1 MKKDKKGKKNKFV
14 INLLIVFS
22 FSVAM
27 VFLYLTLMSYLDKKD
42 AEITAAE
49 LQSLYHAE
57 SATPAATPTATPTES
72 AAVTPSD
79 IPITETPSP
88 APDPTASPVVIAS
101 QGPTISSD
109 FKDLLMIN
117 NDVAG
122 WISISG
128 THIDYPVLL
137 GDDNE
142 FYLKRDIYKK
152 ETRAASIFMDY
163 RNNVL
168 NLNKNTILYGH
179 NLEDGTMFSELTK
192 YVDHKV
198 RYDFIKENNIIVFNT
213 IYENMKFEIFSAYV
227 EEVQGFQ
234 YLQTSFKTDQDFL
247 DYVDTVTKMSL
258 ITTNV
263 KVNADDKILT
273 LSTCN
278 HWFLDSRTVIHARLI
293 TD

>member
-1 MKKDKKGKKNKFV
+1 MKKDVKRKKNKFL
-14 INLLIVFS
+14 INILIVFS
-22 FSVAM
+22 FSMAI
-27 VFLYLTLMSYLDKKD
+27 VFLYMTLMSYLDKKE
-42 AEITAAE
+42 AEKSAQE
-49 LQSLYHAE
+49 MQSLYYSE
-57 SATPAATPTATPTES
+57 SLSPTATPVETVS
-72 AAVTPSD
+72 
-79 IPITETPSP
+79 ETPVESDVPISATPEPSVSP
-88 APDPTASPVVIAS
+88 TVIAS
-101 QGPTISSD
+101 QGPTISSS
-109 FKDLLMIN
+109 FRDLLMIN
-117 NDVAG
+117 NDVVG

-137 GDDNE
+137 GDDND
-142 FYLKRDIYKK
+142 FYLKRDIYKN

-163 RNNVL
+163 RNNVI
-168 NLNKNTILYGH
+168 NMNKNTILYGH
-179 NLEDGTMFSELTK
+179 NLDDDTMFSELSK

-198 RYDFIKENNIIVFNT
+198 RYEFIKENNIIVFNS
-213 IYENMKFEIFSAYV
+213 IYEDMRFEIFSAYV

-234 YLQTSFKTDQDFL
+234 YLQTSFKTDEDFL

-263 KVNADDKILT
+263 KVSADDKILT